1 MTSIRSRPRF
11 KQTISLDEE
20 ALKNKISSKLKDNF
34 QGVKGAVFSNHF
46 HLEIVQK
53 DKHFWSPH
61 LNVTL
66 ESTDQ
71 GTIIRGKYGPKPTIW
86 AIFAFCYSSLGI
98 SFLFTAMAGL
108 VKLSLHQESQILWV
122 LPVLSF
128 FILGL
133 YIASQ
138 TGQKL
143 GVEQTFR
150 IHHFL
155 DQEEYSQNYFDH

>member
-20 ALKNKISSKLKDNF
+20 ALKSKISSKLKGNSA
-34 QGVKGAVFSNHF
+34 GVKGGVFSNHF
-46 HLEIVQK
+46 HLEIIQK

-66 ESTDQ
+66 ESTDE
-71 GTIIRGKYGPKPTIW
+71 GTIIRGKYGPKPSLW
-86 AIFAFCYSSLGI
+86 AIFAFLYSSLGI

-108 VKLSLHQESQILWV
+108 VKLSLNQESQILWI
-122 LPVLSF
+122 LPVLSL

-133 YIASQ
+133 WIASQ

-155 DQEEYSQNYFDH
+155 EESLGTRLEIG

>member
-11 KQTISLDEE
+11 KKTIPLEEESL
-20 ALKNKISSKLKDNF
+20 KKKVSSKLKDNS
-34 QGVKGAVFSNHF
+34 QGIKGGVFSNHF
-46 HLEIVQK
+46 HLEIVKKEQ
-53 DKHFWSPH
+53 HFWSPH

-66 ESTDQ
+66 EKTDE
-71 GTIIRGKYGPKPTIW
+71 GTILRGKYGPNPTIW
-86 AIFAFCYSSLGI
+86 AIFTFGYSSLGI
-98 SFLFTAMAGL
+98 TFLFAAMAGL
-108 VKLSLHQESQILWV
+108 VKLSLHQESQILLA
-122 LPVLSF
+122 LP
-128 FILGL
+128 ILLLLITGL

-155 DQEEYSQNYFDH
+155 EESLETKIEIG

>member
-11 KQTISLDEE
+11 KKNISLEEE
-20 ALKNKISSKLKDNF
+20 ALKGKILSKLKDNS
-34 QGVKGAVFSNHF
+34 QGIKGGVYSNHF

-66 ESTDQ
+66 ESTSE
-71 GTIIRGKYGPKPTIW
+71 GTIIRGKYGPKPSLW
-86 AIFAFCYSSLGI
+86 AIFAFLYSSLGI

-108 VKLSLHQESQILWV
+108 VKLSLNQDAQILWI
-122 LPVLSF
+122 LPVLSL

-155 DQEEYSQNYFDH
+155 EESLETRIEIA

>member
-11 KQTISLDEE
+11 KQKNPGSVEE
-20 ALKNKISSKLKDNF
+20 IKNQISSKLKDNT
-34 QGVKGAVFSNHF
+34 QGIKGGVFSEHF
-46 HLEIVQK
+46 HLEIIKKEQ
-53 DKHFWSPH
+53 HFWSPH

-66 ESTDQ
+66 EKTDE
-71 GTIIRGKYGPKPTIW
+71 GTILRGKYGPNPTIW
-86 AIFAFCYSSLGI
+86 AIFTFSYSSLGI
-98 SFLFTAMAGL
+98 AFLFTAMAGL

-122 LPVLSF
+122 LPILSLL
-128 FILGL
+128 ILGL

-155 DQEEYSQNYFDH
+155 EETLETRIEIG

>member
-11 KQTISLDEE
+11 KKTFIENPE
-20 ALKNKISSKLKDNF
+20 AIKERFSVKLKNND
-34 QGVKGAVFSNHF
+34 QGIKGGVFNEHF
-46 HLEIVQK
+46 HLEVVKKEQ
-53 DKHFWSPH
+53 HFWSPH

-66 ESTDQ
+66 EESDN

-86 AIFAFCYSSLGI
+86 AIFTFGYSSLGI
-98 SFLFTAMAGL
+98 LFLFAAMAGL
-108 VKLSLHQESQILWV
+108 VKLSLGQESQILWV
-122 LPVLSF
+122 LPILIVLIS
-128 FILGL
+128 GL

-138 TGQKL
+138 VGQKL

-155 DQEEYSQNYFDH
+155 EETLEDRIEMH